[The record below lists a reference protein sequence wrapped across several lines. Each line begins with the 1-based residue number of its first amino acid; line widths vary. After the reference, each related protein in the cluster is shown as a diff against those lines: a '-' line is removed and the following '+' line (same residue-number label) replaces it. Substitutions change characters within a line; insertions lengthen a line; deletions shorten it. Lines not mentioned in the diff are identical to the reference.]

1 MMFQIKHEKDNS
13 KKYIQIA
20 IFLSIITLFEV
31 ALFYTTNFN
40 LPASLIILSFIK
52 FVIVVGFFMNLKFE
66 KKLLKLFFLLGFVLS
81 IPFIFILFLERN
93 II

>member
-40 LPASLIILSFIK
+40 LPAILIILSFIK

-66 KKLLKLFFLLGFVLS
+66 KKLLKIFFLLGFVLS

>member
-40 LPASLIILSFIK
+40 LPAILIILSFIK

-66 KKLLKLFFLLGFVLS
+66 KKLLKLFS
-81 IPFIFILFLERN
+81 IRFCVIHTFYFYFIS
-93 II
+93 